1 MAARVKRPVEIG
13 DVDIGELVGRCEV
26 GLRFLVTL
34 ETLGRIGLCIGLV
47 GFGIEWRLPAGRAR
61 QRDVVAG
68 ILEHIIGR
76 GKFLEPEPG
85 LLPGIAKLIVAGENH
100 EDFHARSPFFKR
112 RSPVAVWPG
121 FVSRTRQRQFGF
133 EMQFSV
139 SSEPFARRGLS
150 IKTGRSVRYAA
161 GPRSFY
167 STGIE

>member
-1 MAARVKRPVEIG
+1 MAARVKHPVEIG

-100 EDFHARSPFFKR
+100 EEFHARSTFFKR

-121 FVSRTRQRQFGF
+121 FVRNTPASVRFRNAIFRLLGTVRETGFIHQDGSLRAVCSRTQVVLFNRH
-133 EMQFSV
+133 
-139 SSEPFARRGLS
+139 
-150 IKTGRSVRYAA
+150 
-161 GPRSFY
+161 
-167 STGIE
+167 

>member
-47 GFGIEWRLPAGRAR
+47 GFGIERRLPAGRAR

-76 GKFLEPEPG
+76 GKFLEPEPRPTRVKILMVLTSHDKLSDTG
-85 LLPGIAKLIVAGENH
+85 KKTALIHGRRVAPRGIQSA
-100 EDFHARSPFFKR
+100 
-112 RSPVAVWPG
+112 
-121 FVSRTRQRQFGF
+121 QFDLF
-133 EMQFSV
+133 NN
-139 SSEPFARRGLS
+139 
-150 IKTGRSVRYAA
+150 Y
-161 GPRSFY
+161 
-167 STGIE
+167 